1 MKYLFVLLLSGCA
14 SFEGVKMDD
23 KERTACAK
31 EGCSV
36 WTDRELNEMAK
47 HFFNL
52 GYQAG
57 KKLI

>member
-1 MKYLFVLLLSGCA
+1 
-14 SFEGVKMDD
+14 MDD

-36 WTDRELNEMAK
+36 WTDRELNDMAK
-47 HFFNL
+47 QFFNL

-57 KKLI
+57 KKSI